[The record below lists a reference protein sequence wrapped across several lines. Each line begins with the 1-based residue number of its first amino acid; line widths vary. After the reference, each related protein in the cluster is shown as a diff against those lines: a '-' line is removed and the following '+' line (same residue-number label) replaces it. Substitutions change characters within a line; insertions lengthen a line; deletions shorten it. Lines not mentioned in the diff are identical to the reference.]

1 MIAVAIQVCV
11 VSICLTAVV
20 MDLKFRKIPNWLTL
34 PAVGLGFLFGFI
46 TGGLVG
52 LGLSAVGAGIGGLG
66 LSAVGAGIG
75 LLLLV
80 PVLRGGVGGGDLKF
94 QTAIGA
100 LMGPLFVAVAFVI
113 GAALGAV
120 MGLGYAAWLTAVRR
134 KSLKDA
140 LTGKFAYAPALAG
153 GAISALLLGFGQ

>member
-52 LGLSAVGAGIGGLG
+52 LGLSAVGAGIG
-66 LSAVGAGIG
+66 S